1 MQKNDENASTTTRL
15 NAELLAMVRIAGT
28 ILQYTRLDDILA
40 AITREVSQ
48 LIQFDRSSVALLTPD
63 RESMVLKYVH
73 QRDGTGERAGEGR
86 VIPLNDKSV
95 VGWVFLKRRAIL
107 RRDIATDGR
116 FLEVM
121 TEERLGSDMVAPLIA
136 HGDVI
141 GTLNVGCH
149 VPNALDDTDLE
160 KLVNCANIASGVIEH
175 AMLLAEAKD
184 LGERYRTLQRN
195 ASDIIILLD
204 RSSGRIVEVNRQ
216 CSEALGLTEE
226 DLLRKSYFDLFPAE
240 DQFQA
245 RRDFI
250 NIMSQK
256 SRSFVDRRLVGRD
269 GGSMYVDISASLVEI
284 KSDTFIQVLVHD
296 ISQRKMLEQ
305 QIILQN
311 KNLQDANQR
320 LREVDQMKTEFL
332 ANISHELRTPLS
344 VIIAYTEAMRDGLV
358 DDADRKH
365 FLDVIAENGEHLL
378 RLINDLLDLSKLEMT
393 GAMLTFSL
401 SHIHDVVRA
410 LWPKM
415 TEAAASK
422 GIEVTFKPGYEIP
435 VVYIDNRRISQV
447 VSCLVQNAIKFT
459 DRGGRIELST
469 RRENGCVVVEVADT
483 GAGIAKDQL
492 AKIFDTFRQLDGS
505 STRRWG
511 GLGIGLAI
519 AKHIVELHGGR
530 ISVRSE
536 SGRGSTFTFAIPVET
551 DEMSRMSEGAVQG
564 ARPSA
569 SGATAAEDRGATGWS
584 DLPESA

>member
-1 MQKNDENASTTTRL
+1 MPPRNQNVSTTTRL

-28 ILQYTRLDDILA
+28 ILQYTKLDDILA

-48 LIQFDRSSVALLTPD
+48 LIQFDRSSVALLAPGG
-63 RESMVLKYVH
+63 ESMVLKYIH
-73 QRDGTGERAGEGR
+73 KRDGAGEKTDEGR
-86 VIPLNDKSV
+86 VVPLSDKSIL
-95 VGWVFLKRRAIL
+95 GWVFMNRRAVL
-107 RRDIATDGR
+107 RRDIATDAR
-116 FLEVM
+116 FLELV
-121 TEERLGSDMVAPLIA
+121 EEDRLRCDMVAPLIA

-141 GTLNVGCH
+141 GTLNIGCH
-149 VPNALDDTDLE
+149 APNALDDTDLE

-184 LGERYRTLQRN
+184 LGERYRTLQRD
-195 ASDIIILLD
+195 ASDIIMLLD
-204 RSSGRIVEVNRQ
+204 RSSGRIIEVNRQ

-226 DLLRKSYFDLFPAE
+226 ELLRRSYFDLFPAE

-269 GGSMYVDISASLVEI
+269 GGSMYVDISAGLVQL

-358 DDADRKH
+358 DDADRPH

-393 GAMLTFSL
+393 GAMLSFSL

-415 TEAAASK
+415 TEAATLK

-447 VSCLVQNAIKFT
+447 VSCLVQNAVKFT

-469 RRENGCVVVEVADT
+469 RREEGWVVVEVADT

-519 AKHIVELHGGR
+519 AKHIIELHGGH
-530 ISVRSE
+530 ISVESE

-551 DEMSRMSEGAVQG
+551 DHVMRLPADAAPAPRAATPPVGG
-564 ARPSA
+564 DR
-569 SGATAAEDRGATGWS
+569 SGE
-584 DLPESA
+584 ESA

>member
-1 MQKNDENASTTTRL
+1 
-15 NAELLAMVRIAGT
+15 MVRIAST
-28 ILQYTRLDDILA
+28 ILQYTDLDEILA

-48 LIQFDRSSVALLTPD
+48 LIQFDRSSVALLSAD
-63 RESMVLKYVH
+63 RDAMVLKYIH
-73 QRDGTGERAGEGR
+73 KRDGVADRIGEGR
-86 VIPLNDKSV
+86 VIPLGEKSLL
-95 VGWVFLKRRAIL
+95 GWVFANRRAVL

-116 FLEVM
+116 FLEVVG
-121 TEERLGSDMVAPLIA
+121 EEQLRCDMVAPLIA
-136 HGDVI
+136 HGSVI

-149 VPNALDDTDLE
+149 APDSLDDTDLE

-175 AMLLAEAKD
+175 AMLLSEAKD

-195 ASDIIILLD
+195 ASDIIMLLD
-204 RSSGRIVEVNRQ
+204 RNSGRLLEVNRQ
-216 CSEALGLTEE
+216 CSEALGLAEE
-226 DLLRKSYFDLFPAE
+226 ELLRKSYFDLFPAE

-256 SRSFVDRRLVGRD
+256 SRRFLDRRLVGRD
-269 GGSMYVDISASLVEI
+269 GSPMYVDISASLVPI

-358 DDADRKH
+358 ADADRKH

-393 GAMLTFSL
+393 GAMLSFSL

-410 LWPKM
+410 LWPKI
-415 TEAAASK
+415 TEAAAQK

-447 VSCLVQNAIKFT
+447 VSCLAQNAVKFT
-459 DRGGRIELST
+459 DRGGRIEINT
-469 RRENGCVVVEVADT
+469 RREDGCVVVQVSDT

-530 ISVRSE
+530 ISVESE
-536 SGRGSTFTFAIPVET
+536 AGRGSTFTFVIPVET
-551 DEMSRMSEGAVQG
+551 DDMMRTANEGAPLG
-564 ARPSA
+564 ARATA
-569 SGATAAEDRGATGWS
+569 SGTTALGNWAEASWNDPS
-584 DLPESA
+584 ESA